1 MDRKSL
7 VRAAVLPVVWLALYA
22 IGYLMLPEAFGSPRN
37 IETIIRQTIIVGFA
51 SIGMTFVIAAAMID
65 LSVGSAVALVT
76 VAVATALKAGW
87 SPGMAALAGIVAAIA
102 VGAFNGLLVTRLKV
116 GAFVVT
122 LASLLA
128 VRGTAKG
135 IAHETKIDAN
145 LTWLND
151 LTAALN
157 AKTSWMLLPIGGWLV
172 IVFAILGALILHRTV
187 FGRNVIAIG
196 SNPEAAHLSGIS
208 VSRVQLGV
216 YLLAGIFVGMAGVS
230 QFARLSVGDPTV
242 AEGLELNVIAA
253 VVIGGAS
260 LSGGSGSIFGSLIG
274 ALIMTTINTIGSQAG
289 WPTWI
294 QAIVTAVIILVA
306 VGLDRLRS
314 SRTSG

>member
-7 VRAAVLPVVWLALYA
+7 LRAAVLPVVWLALY
-22 IGYLMLPEAFGSPRN
+22 GVGLLMIPEAFSSARN

-51 SIGMTFVIAAAMID
+51 AIGMTFVIAAAMID
-65 LSVGSAVALVT
+65 LSIGSAVALTT
-76 VAVATALKAGW
+76 VVVASLLKAGY
-87 SPGMAALAGIVAAIA
+87 PPLAAAGGGVLAGIA
-102 VGAFNGLLVTRLKV
+102 VGLINGALITKLKV

-128 VRGTAKG
+128 VRGMAKG
-135 IAHETKIDAN
+135 VAHETKIDAK

-157 AKTSWMLLPIGGWLV
+157 EDTRWMILPIGGWLV
-172 IVFAILGALILHRTV
+172 IAFAILGAFILHRTV
-187 FGRNVIAIG
+187 FGRNVIAVG
-196 SNPEAAHLSGIS
+196 SNPEAAHLSGVS
-208 VSRVQLGV
+208 VARVQVGV
-216 YLLAGIFVGMAGVS
+216 MLLAGLFVGLAGVS

-260 LSGGSGSIFGSLIG
+260 LSGGTGSIFGSLIG
-274 ALIMTTINTIGSQAG
+274 ALIMTTINTIGSQSG
-289 WPTWI
+289 WPNWI
-294 QAIVTAVIILVA
+294 QSIVTAVIILVA

-314 SRTSG
+314 NRS

>member
-7 VRAAVLPVVWLALYA
+7 LRAAVLPVVWLALYGLGLLL
-22 IGYLMLPEAFGSPRN
+22 IPEAFSSPRN
-37 IETIIRQTIIVGFA
+37 VETIIRQTIIVGFA

-65 LSVGSAVALVT
+65 LSIGSTVALVT
-76 VAVATALKAGW
+76 VVIAMMLRAGR
-87 SPGMAALAGIVAAIA
+87 SPLEAALAGITAGIG
-102 VGAFNGLLVTRLKV
+102 VGLFNGVLITKLKV

-128 VRGTAKG
+128 VRGLAKG
-135 IAHETKIDAN
+135 LAHENKIDAD
-145 LTWLND
+145 LTWLNN

-157 AKTSWMLLPIGGWLV
+157 PKTSWMLLPIGGWLV
-172 IVFAILGALILHRTV
+172 ILFAIFGAFILHRTV

-208 VSRVQLGV
+208 VPRVQVGV
-216 YLLAGIFVGMAGVS
+216 FLLAGIFVGLAGLT
-230 QFARLSVGDPTV
+230 QFSRLSVGDPTV
-242 AEGLELNVIAA
+242 AAGLELNVIAA

-289 WPTWI
+289 WPNWI
-294 QAIVTAVIILVA
+294 QEIVTAVIILVA

-314 SRTSG
+314 RRG